1 MKGAFYP
8 KLALDGIR
16 KNKRLY
22 IPYILTCVGMVTMF
36 YIITFLQKSETVG
49 AMRSGSTVQK
59 ILSFGIIVIA
69 VFACI
74 FLFYTNSFL
83 MKRRKKE
90 FGLYNILGM
99 GKRNIGIILVWESL
113 IIALFSL
120 AVGLF
125 IGIAISKL
133 AELALVNILNGAVKY
148 SFSISPLAI
157 VMTVSVFGAI
167 FLLLLLNSIRQIRFS
182 NTAALL
188 RSENLGEKPPK
199 GNIFIG
205 ILGILLLGGAYWL
218 AVSIKDPIAAML
230 MFFIA
235 VIMVILGTYLTMIAG
250 SVSFCRILQKNKKYY
265 YKPSHFVSVS
275 SMAYRMKRN
284 GAGLAS
290 VCILATMVL
299 VMISST
305 ASLYFGA
312 DDAVKKLYPREINTT
327 VTFRRADAA
336 TKENAATVRDEIA
349 KTATENG
356 ATVSNTSAYRS
367 ISFSALARGSDFLTN
382 AEDVYS
388 YSEFNATASGVY
400 WIYIIPLSNF
410 NASSDSGLKISAETE
425 QKIKSLPK
433 TDMKILVTLTCS
445 MCPELVAAAQKTAT
459 INENI
464 TAEVYDVSL
473 FPDLREKYKIMSV
486 PCLVV
491 NENDVS
497 FGKKDIDTLID
508 FLINK

>member
-90 FGLYNILGM
+90 FGLYNILGI

-167 FLLLLLNSIRQIRFS
+167 FSAVASQFNQANQIF
-182 NTAALL
+182 
-188 RSENLGEKPPK
+188 KY
-199 GNIFIG
+199 
-205 ILGILLLGGAYWL
+205 GGA
-218 AVSIKDPIAAML
+218 AA
-230 MFFIA
+230 
-235 VIMVILGTYLTMIAG
+235 
-250 SVSFCRILQKNKKYY
+250 
-265 YKPSHFVSVS
+265 
-275 SMAYRMKRN
+275 KR
-284 GAGLAS
+284 
-290 VCILATMVL
+290 
-299 VMISST
+299 
-305 ASLYFGA
+305 
-312 DDAVKKLYPREINTT
+312 
-327 VTFRRADAA
+327 
-336 TKENAATVRDEIA
+336 
-349 KTATENG
+349 
-356 ATVSNTSAYRS
+356 
-367 ISFSALARGSDFLTN
+367 
-382 AEDVYS
+382 
-388 YSEFNATASGVY
+388 
-400 WIYIIPLSNF
+400 
-410 NASSDSGLKISAETE
+410 
-425 QKIKSLPK
+425 KS
-433 TDMKILVTLTCS
+433 
-445 MCPELVAAAQKTAT
+445 
-459 INENI
+459 
-464 TAEVYDVSL
+464 
-473 FPDLREKYKIMSV
+473 R
-486 PCLVV
+486 
-491 NENDVS
+491 
-497 FGKKDIDTLID
+497 
-508 FLINK
+508 